1 MNSFGMQLPICLIW
15 TSSSLRKLSR
25 FLLCQGTCLFKHIEL
40 PSMPVFTKQEALLR
54 GLGGAFHRGK
64 NYRKKAASLS
74 IGDHSTPSQPQNR
87 TKSKVALILLCQ
99 KKYQGSSNPVAASEL
114 RLHVYRSDSGRVRKR
129 KKTFYLDQVFRLF
142 LLQRGLTTKIYM
154 SKPWLLKR
162 SLTSPTSEEPK
173 IHSYTYDV

>member
-40 PSMPVFTKQEALLR
+40 PSLPVFTKQEALLR
-54 GLGGAFHRGK
+54 GVGGAFHRGR

-74 IGDHSTPSQPQNR
+74 MGDHSTPSQPQNR

-114 RLHVYRSDSGRVRKR
+114 RLRVYRGDSRRVRKR
-129 KKTFYLDQVFRLF
+129 KKNILFGSSVQIVFVAKSSYKKDTHDQ
-142 LLQRGLTTKIYM
+142 GLAFKKITC
-154 SKPWLLKR
+154 KP
-162 SLTSPTSEEPK
+162 
-173 IHSYTYDV
+173 HF